1 MRVLIVY
8 PKFYIYGG
16 AELVVVR
23 LANYLTKK
31 GIENAILTTAMLPE
45 IEKDLDKTRVI
56 IQRKPK
62 IPFNFLGV
70 REMLAL
76 HKGIRNNLKNFD
88 VINIH
93 NYPAEISFFPFR
105 KTAVWMCNEPPEIV
119 LRINSKQ
126 SLFSRLVKKIVLK
139 FDKFVVRC
147 YIKNA
152 VVADEFNAE
161 RFKKIYGLNPEI
173 INYGI
178 DYDFFSCGHPE
189 KPKERYNLRN
199 NFIILQVGVLTP
211 FKNQLESIKTIKKLK
226 DKIPHLKLILAGL
239 AENKYKLSLEKYIKE
254 KHLENYV
261 IFTGQINREEVRNLY
276 HACDVLL
283 HPIKPQGGW
292 LSPFEALC
300 AKRLIIVSP
309 EMSASDIIKKE
320 KIGIVTDNYV
330 ETITEVYRNAGKY
343 VKMREKGSQW
353 VKNNLNWDIFCQRN
367 LDIFQKILKL
377 KQNL

>member
-23 LANYLTKK
+23 LANYLTEK
-31 GIENAILTTAMLPE
+31 GVENAILTTAMLPE
-45 IEKDLDKTRVI
+45 IEKDLNKTRVI
-56 IQRKPK
+56 IHKESK

-76 HKGIRNNLKNFD
+76 HKGIRNNLKDFD

-93 NYPAEISFFPFR
+93 NYPAELSFFPFR
-105 KTAVWMCNEPPEIV
+105 KPAVWMCNEPPEIV

-126 SLFSRLVKKIVLK
+126 FLFSRLVKKIVLK
-139 FDKFVVRC
+139 FDKFIVRR

-178 DYDFFSCGHPE
+178 DYGFFSYGYPE
-189 KPKERYNLRN
+189 KPKEKYNLRN
-199 NFIILQVGVLTP
+199 NFIILQVGILTP
-211 FKNQLESIKTIKKLK
+211 LKNQLESVKTIKKLK

-239 AENKYKLSLEKYIKE
+239 AEDKYKLNLEKYIKE
-254 KHLENYV
+254 ERLENYV
-261 IFTGQINREEVRNLY
+261 IFTGQINREEVRDLY
-276 HACDVLL
+276 HACDILL

-300 AKRLIIVSP
+300 AKKLIIVSP

-330 ETITEVYRNAGKY
+330 EAIMETYKNADEY
-343 VKMREKGSQW
+343 VSMKERGREW
-353 VKNNLNWDIFCQRN
+353 VKDNLNWDTFCQRN
-367 LDIFQKILKL
+367 LNVFQKILKL